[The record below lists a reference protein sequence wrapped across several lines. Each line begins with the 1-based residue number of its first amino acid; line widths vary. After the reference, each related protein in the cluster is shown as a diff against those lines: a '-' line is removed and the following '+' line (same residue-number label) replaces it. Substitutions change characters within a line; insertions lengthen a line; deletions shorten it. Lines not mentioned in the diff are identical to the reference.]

1 MIDVIVIVEMQT
13 PVQDLRANRG
23 VTEKIKSP
31 SYIKEYLNTLDWFT
45 DDEVFVDEKFNKYS
59 IDDLIGKTV
68 KVKGGE
74 PFVVEE

>member
-1 MIDVIVIVEMQT
+1 MRDSILIIEMQT
-13 PVQDLRANRG
+13 PVQDSRANRG
-23 VTEKIKSP
+23 VTEKLKSP
-31 SYIKEYLNTLDWFT
+31 SYIEEYLKTPDWFT
-45 DDEVFVDEKFNKYS
+45 DDEVFVDEKFNEYS